1 MLYVSLMLSDTY
13 STIRLKGLSEAPREK
28 LLDVIA
34 ELLSRIASL
43 EKKGAG
49 QRKSNKKLRDELKKT
64 QDELKEIRE
73 QLEEAQRSAHRQAA
87 PFRVDE
93 KKRKKEAKA
102 PGRKVGHRGSY
113 RPRPEHVDESI
124 EVPLARCPNCGGL
137 VDDVRP
143 VEQFIEEIPP
153 VRPRVTRL
161 VTYQGRCAKCGV
173 VRSRHR
179 LQASRATGAAGTH
192 LGPNALSVA
201 LDLNQRHGLTKRKTC
216 RVLRDLFDLQL
227 SPGGLVSVTHRM
239 ASRLG
244 AEYAELVDESRRASV
259 IYADETSWWV
269 GGPGWQLWVF
279 TNDGL
284 TLYRVRDSRGRK
296 VIHETLG
303 SSFPGFLVSDCLSSY
318 DDASP
323 IQHKCYA
330 HHLKAISR
338 AMEAHSDGGEG
349 FLRQM
354 KALLKAAQAFKKLM
368 PELSENQRV
377 QMRRSLEES
386 ATLLLASRRVDP
398 AEASVANRLQKQRDH
413 MFTFLDYDDVDATN
427 NLAERQLR
435 PAVIARKVS
444 CGNRTERGAQTWE
457 ILASLAATCTQR
469 GHSFREMVSAA
480 ARLPP

>member
-1 MLYVSLMLSDTY
+1 MLSDTRER
-13 STIRLKGLSEAPREK
+13 IRLKGLSEAPREK

-34 ELLSRIASL
+34 DLLLRIASL
-43 EKKGAG
+43 EKEGRG
-49 QRKSNKKLRDELKKT
+49 DRRSLKKLRDELQKT
-64 QDELKEIRE
+64 RE
-73 QLEEAQRSAHRQAA
+73 QLRRIQEQMEEFERCAHRQAA
-87 PFRVDE
+87 PFRLE
-93 KKRKKEAKA
+93 ESKRSKEPKR
-102 PGRKVGHRGSY
+102 PGRKAGHGGSY
-113 RPRPEHVDESI
+113 RPRPESVDESI
-124 EVPLARCPNCGGL
+124 DVPLTECPNCGGP
-137 VDDVRP
+137 VEGVGR
-143 VEQFIEEIPP
+143 VEQFIEEIPA

-161 VTYQGRCAKCGV
+161 VTYQGRCARCGV

-179 LQASRATGAAGTH
+179 LQASTATGAAGTH
-192 LGPNALSVA
+192 LGPNALGVA

-216 RVLRDLFDLQL
+216 RVLGDLFGLHL
-227 SPGGLVSVTHRM
+227 SPGGLVSAAHRL
-239 ASRLG
+239 ASRLRG
-244 AEYAELVDESRRASV
+244 EYGELVEASRNASV

-296 VIHETLG
+296 VVHETLG
-303 SSFPGFLVSDCLSSY
+303 SSFPGVLVSDCLSSY

-338 AMEAHSDGGEG
+338 AMEAHDRSGEG

-354 KALLKAAQAFKKLM
+354 KVLLKAAQVFKKLM
-368 PELSENQRV
+368 HELTEEERAK
-377 QMRRSLEES
+377 MRRSLEER
-386 ATLLLASRRVDP
+386 ATFLLGSRRVEP
-398 AEASVANRLQKQRDH
+398 AEAKVANRLQKQRDH
-413 MFTFLDYDDVDATN
+413 LFTFLDYDDVDATN

-469 GHSFREMVSAA
+469 GRSFRELISSA